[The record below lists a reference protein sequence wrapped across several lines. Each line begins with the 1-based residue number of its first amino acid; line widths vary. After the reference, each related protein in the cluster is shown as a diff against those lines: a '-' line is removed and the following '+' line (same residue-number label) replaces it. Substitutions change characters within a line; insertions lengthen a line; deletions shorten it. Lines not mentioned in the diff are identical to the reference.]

1 VKANVYARERAE
13 DWFMNAKNSHAQVI
27 LDHMVVVVS
36 DLEEA
41 IENFSSLGFLVERG
55 GVNGPTHNALIFFRD
70 GTYIELI
77 STISPRTRAFFRLLC
92 STGIMS
98 LLGKIRPSIT
108 QRFFSWFSQ
117 PPGLRDWC
125 FRTSSLD
132 NTIAHL
138 RANGIEALDAKQYSR
153 TRPDGEVA
161 TWRLAGTLSR
171 NLPFFIEDETPTEV
185 RVPYKDAC
193 QHPNGVGGISA
204 VVLPRDQGQKAL
216 QALKHCNI
224 VESTD
229 GEECRIDGVA
239 IRLADSPAAP
249 VLALEVKSSGE
260 LKGSLSSRLTS
271 NALIEVA

>member
-1 VKANVYARERAE
+1 MSAGKLNT
-13 DWFMNAKNSHAQVI
+13 NI
-27 LDHMVVVVS
+27 TLDHMVIVVS
-36 DLEEA
+36 DLDEA
-41 IENFSSLGFLVERG
+41 IKNFNSLGFLVERG
-55 GVNGPTHNALIFFRD
+55 GVNGTAHNALIFFRD

-98 LLGKIRPSIT
+98 LLGRIRPSIT

-132 NTIAHL
+132 NTISHL

-185 RVPYKDAC
+185 RVPFKDAC
-193 QHPNGVGGISA
+193 QHPNGVNGISA
-204 VVLPRDQGQKAL
+204 VVLRRDQGVKAL
-216 QALKHCNI
+216 QALKRCFLS
-224 VESTD
+224 ESAGD
-229 GEECRIDGVA
+229 EEYRIGDVT
-239 IRLADSPAAP
+239 IRLADSLSVPA
-249 VLALEVKSSGE
+249 LALEVKSNGE
-260 LKGSLSSRLTS
+260 FKGALPASQTS
-271 NALIEVA
+271 NALIVVD